1 MKKWLLLPGLLAA
14 GFLLRLPHPARDIA
28 RLEPVRAVYLYQND
42 GLTTIETDTDN
53 TGTGPDLE
61 SAYAALRNNA
71 DREIFLD
78 TAQFLILDSDVPI
91 TEPVF
96 EIFRPDCKVVITD
109 SRADLKKSSD
119 YLSQH
124 PPKRNLAQ
132 IRAERTQPSAL
143 NPQPSALGPQHSA
156 LSTRPERSPS

>member
-14 GFLLRLPHPARDIA
+14 GLLLRLPHPARDIA
-28 RLEPVRAVYLYQND
+28 RLEPVRAVYLYRYD
-42 GLTTIETDTDN
+42 GLTTIETDTGT

-61 SAYAALRNNA
+61 SAYADLRNNA

-78 TAQFLILDSDVPI
+78 TAQFLILDPYVPI
-91 TEPVF
+91 TEPIF

-109 SRADLKKSSD
+109 LRADLKKAHD

-124 PPKRNLAQ
+124 PPKQNLAR
-132 IRAERTQPSAL
+132 IRAAKI
-143 NPQPSALGPQHSA
+143 QHSD
-156 LSTRPERSPS
+156 LSTQH